1 MLYFTYLLLWRCQ
14 KKRWKKSQIQLDDAG
29 KDGKGPDRS
38 NYNECTDVWYRR
50 SAPLKMKA
58 QVFNVSVCA
67 GGEDLPWCGESRERF
82 CRHTHLSATHVEHAQ
97 RGAVLPAVH
106 RGGLNIRT
114 QDGGGI
120 LVSVCVCMHVSE
132 SFIQSCM
139 VKSSFMCARW
149 WRDTCECVCM
159 HACMQ
164 ARASFS
170 HARLKT
176 TFICVQDGG
185 GIHVSKCACM

>member
-14 KKRWKKSQIQLDDAG
+14 KKRWKKSQNTAG
-29 KDGKGPDRS
+29 RCWKRWKRPGQKQTTTR
-38 NYNECTDVWYRR
+38 YWWVW

-67 GGEDLPWCGESRERF
+67 GGEDLPWVCGEAGERSG
-82 CRHTHLSATHVEHAQ
+82 RHTHLSATHVEHAQ

-139 VKSSFMCARW
+139 VKSSFMC
-149 WRDTCECVCM
+149 
-159 HACMQ
+159 
-164 ARASFS
+164 
-170 HARLKT
+170 
-176 TFICVQDGG
+176 VQDGG
-185 GIHVSKCACM
+185 GIHVSVCACMHACKRELHSVMHG